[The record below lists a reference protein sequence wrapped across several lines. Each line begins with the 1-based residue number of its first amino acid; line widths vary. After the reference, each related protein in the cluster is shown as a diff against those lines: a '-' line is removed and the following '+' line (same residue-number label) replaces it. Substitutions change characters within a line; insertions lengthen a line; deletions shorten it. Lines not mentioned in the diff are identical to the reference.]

1 MNRPAV
7 LEDNDKHIAPEKLE
21 GAEEIARQIKNLS
34 LPDLQKEKGLF
45 VFPPKGE
52 DKGGGK
58 ILEDKDECF
67 LKECNGHFE
76 TGNAVGFIGLGDER
90 LIVHSR
96 FAGEK
101 DFFFQYM
108 LSKVLGFS
116 EFDFSSSSGQEE
128 IFPLLSLLFPFFL
141 KRAVSKGI
149 YKEHVESS
157 YNDSNPRGSFDFSR
171 HIKENTPFAGKAAY
185 KMQEMS
191 LDNKVTELVRET
203 IEYLA
208 SGPEKHVLKACRKE
222 VREIRNATPSW
233 SRGKR
238 KSLIS
243 CNKIRPVLHGYFQDY
258 RPLQKLC
265 LAILENRGMSWGRG
279 SDEING
285 IIFDCAWLWE
295 EYVNTL
301 IEKDF
306 QHPRNSIR
314 EGKEYLFYHKR
325 TGRHVGPIYPDFISK
340 DSPRVIADAKY
351 KPLGLA
357 DKEERIGDDLRRMG
371 LYLWRFQSNEG
382 CFIYPKTSEGKED
395 EFTLFWSQ
403 GGVRTVGIKI
413 PQNYTDW
420 KEFQEEMEESEKPI
434 KKGKFLRTL
443 GMLE

>member
-1 MNRPAV
+1 MNGPAV
-7 LEDNDKHIAPEKLE
+7 LVDNDKHIAPEKLQ
-21 GAEEIARQIKNLS
+21 GVKKIASQIKNLP
-34 LPDLQKEKGLF
+34 LPELQKEKGLF

-52 DKGGGK
+52 DKGGGE
-58 ILEDKDECF
+58 IFEDKDECF

-76 TGNAVGFIGLGDER
+76 TGNAVGFIGLENER
-90 LIVHSR
+90 LIVRSR
-96 FAGEK
+96 FEERHG
-101 DFFFQYM
+101 FFFQYM

-116 EFDFSSSSGQEE
+116 GFDFSSSLGQEE
-128 IFPLLSLLFPFFL
+128 ILPLLSLLFPFFL

-149 YKEHVESS
+149 YKEHMESS
-157 YNDSNPRGSFDFSR
+157 YNDFNPRGSFDFPR

-203 IEYLA
+203 IEHLA
-208 SGPEKHVLKACRKE
+208 SGPMKLVLKTCRKE
-222 VREIRNATPSW
+222 VRAIREATPSW
-233 SRGKR
+233 NRWKK

-265 LAILENRGMSWGRG
+265 LAILENRGVSWGRG

-306 QHPRNSIR
+306 QHPRNGIR

-325 TGRHVGPIYPDFISK
+325 TGYHMGPIYPDFISK
-340 DSPRVIADAKY
+340 GLPTVIADAKY
-351 KPLGLA
+351 KPLDLG
-357 DKEERIGDDLRRMG
+357 KEERIGDDLRRMG

-382 CFIYPKTSEGKED
+382 CFIYPKTSREEED

-413 PQNYTDW
+413 PQDCEDW
-420 KEFQEEMEESEKPI
+420 KGFREEMENNEEPI
-434 KKGKFLRTL
+434 KKGEFL
-443 GMLE
+443 GMLER